1 MTTGPRPDHAS
12 TRWDARDAVRGDARM
27 GVEIVFRMT
36 RLRAEAQRERLVSI
50 QARRSSVRLTLGRAL
65 VALGLFVEGTGAGE
79 HEYGSSVRA

>member
-1 MTTGPRPDHAS
+1 MTTGTHPDRAP

-27 GVEIVFRMT
+27 GVEIAFRMT

-65 VALGLFVEGTGAGE
+65 VTFGLFVEGTRAGE
-79 HEYGSSVRA
+79 QEYGSSVRA